1 MHTAH
6 FSQLRGGE
14 VLHNPPVKPRGSTQ
28 PPWMETPH
36 PSACCEAKPP
46 PVNRMT
52 DRCKK
57 LPCPKLLLRVVI
69 IYRINFNLKLSVNQ
83 LTRFMYCDGKIAPG
97 RVSRIIHCF
106 VDYRPSSYPEPIPI
120 HTRSEKIG
128 HVHVIHRI
136 RIHPPHPLAGATSV
150 DLYVTWTAT
159 YAGRFLVHNLNKNY
173 TI

>member
-69 IYRINFNLKLSVNQ
+69 IYCIYFNHKLSVNQ
-83 LTRFMYCDGKIAPG
+83 LTHFMYCHGEVAPSH
-97 RVSRIIHCF
+97 VSSIIHSPCRLPAMF
-106 VDYRPSSYPEPIPI
+106 PPWTY
-120 HTRSEKIG
+120 
-128 HVHVIHRI
+128 
-136 RIHPPHPLAGATSV
+136 PHPHGIWKTPIRPTLSIAYGFLDPATTPACWDATGIDV
-150 DLYVTWTAT
+150 YVTWDS
-159 YAGRFLVHNLNKNY
+159 Y
-173 TI
+173 